1 MQLGLLTAILDGWSF
16 EEMVDTA
23 ADLGFSCIEAA
34 CWPRGSAERRYAG
47 VSHIDC
53 ARVCSDPAYAEYVL
67 TYIRGRNLH
76 ISALA
81 YYPNTMDPDPVK
93 RAANV
98 AHLKTVIRA
107 AQRLGVDTVTT
118 FVGRDQYKT
127 VEENLAL
134 FDAVWPEF
142 ISLAEASHVKIAI
155 ENCPMLFGRDQWP
168 GGQNLMCTPDIFR
181 QVFARVS
188 SPYFG
193 LNFDPSH
200 FVWQELD
207 YIRAIYEFRDRI
219 FHVHLKDIKLYPEK
233 RSVCGV
239 MAYPL
244 EYMSPKLPGLGDVD
258 WGAFLSALYDIGYD
272 GSVVLEIEDKA
283 FESSRARVLDAIR
296 LSQRYV
302 RQFLPPSTENGCAA
316 PAYNTEKGS

>member
-67 TYIRGRNLH
+67 AYIRGRNLH

-107 AQRLGVDTVTT
+107 AQRLGVDMVTT

-134 FDAVWPEF
+134 FDAVWPEL
-142 ISLAEASHVKIAI
+142 ISLAEASRVKIAI
-155 ENCPMLFGRDQWP
+155 ENCPMLFGPDQWP

-193 LNFDPSH
+193 ANFFDGAQDLLETPVSH
-200 FVWQELD
+200 DIHGGEIEASYLSYALPHV
-207 YIRAIYEFRDRI
+207 
-219 FHVHLKDIKLYPEK
+219 FHGDQATPENDVYVELKDYHYGWLSRELSPNNGLIGMASRATVEKGRQLYEYVWKKLMLYFEEFD
-233 RSVCGV
+233 RSV
-239 MAYPL
+239 
-244 EYMSPKLPGLGDVD
+244 S
-258 WGAFLSALYDIGYD
+258 
-272 GSVVLEIEDKA
+272 
-283 FESSRARVLDAIR
+283 
-296 LSQRYV
+296 
-302 RQFLPPSTENGCAA
+302 
-316 PAYNTEKGS
+316 